1 MKEESMMAEEQKDMS
16 KQGKFIAVC
25 SGKGGSGRTS
35 LSVNLAAAIVKKNKN
50 VALVDADLQFGDI
63 SLAMDLQPGITIKD
77 AAEEAERLDAI
88 AMESYLTAHESGV
101 MVLPGPDR
109 PEYADLVTNEKL
121 GRIIKLLLEQ
131 FDYVVADTEVGLT
144 DRSVYLFEQADEILL
159 LTNLEMAA
167 LKNTKRMLETMEAL
181 GLRNKIRL
189 VINRAD
195 MESVIKG
202 EDVPGI
208 IGMENPIYIPNDFQ
222 IVSKS
227 INIGVPFVMSNGKSN
242 VARAVFKM
250 AETVASGT
258 ASPVHPKK
266 GSLFSKLIPRTG
278 RSTGYSGTR

>member
-1 MKEESMMAEEQKDMS
+1 MAAEQKQTN
-16 KQGKFIAVC
+16 KNGKLIAVC
-25 SGKGGSGRTS
+25 SGKGGSGRTA

-63 SLAMDLQPGITIKD
+63 SLAMDLQAGITIKD

-88 AMESYLTAHESGV
+88 GMESYLTGHESGV
-101 MVLPGPDR
+101 KVLPAPER

-121 GRIIKLLLEQ
+121 GRILELLLEQ

-144 DRSVYLFEQADEILL
+144 ERSVHLFEQADEILL

-167 LKNTKRMLETMEAL
+167 LKNTKRMLETLETL
-181 GLRNKIRL
+181 GLREKIRL

-208 IGMENPIYIPNDFQ
+208 IGMEDPIYIPNDFQ
-222 IVSKS
+222 IVSRS
-227 INIGVPFVMSNGKSN
+227 INIGVPFVVNNGKSN

-258 ASPVHPKK
+258 AAPLRPKK
-266 GSLFSKLIPRTG
+266 NSFLSKLIPRSS

>member
-1 MKEESMMAEEQKDMS
+1 MMAAEQKQTN
-16 KQGKFIAVC
+16 KNGKLIAVC
-25 SGKGGSGRTS
+25 SGKGGSGRTA

-63 SLAMDLQPGITIKD
+63 SLAMDLQAGITIKD

-88 AMESYLTAHESGV
+88 GMESYLTGHESGV
-101 MVLPGPDR
+101 KVLPAPER

-121 GRIIKLLLEQ
+121 GRILELLLEQ

-144 DRSVYLFEQADEILL
+144 ERSVHLFEQADEILL

-167 LKNTKRMLETMEAL
+167 LKNTKRMLETLETL
-181 GLRNKIRL
+181 GLREKIRL

-208 IGMENPIYIPNDFQ
+208 IGMEDPIYIPNDFQ
-222 IVSKS
+222 IVSRS
-227 INIGVPFVMSNGKSN
+227 INIGVPFVVNNGKSN

-258 ASPVHPKK
+258 AAPLRPKK
-266 GSLFSKLIPRTG
+266 NSFLSKLIPRSS